1 MFFFIFEMEKKM
13 RQEHHDLNPV
23 NSLITSTIRKN
34 VYILRFQVKEKS
46 DEENEMNARARLP
59 RVELLHKSQINWTP

>member
-1 MFFFIFEMEKKM
+1 M

-46 DEENEMNARARLP
+46 DEENEMNARVRLP
-59 RVELLHKSQINWTP
+59 RLELLHKSQINWTP

>member
-1 MFFFIFEMEKKM
+1 MEKKM

-23 NSLITSTIRKN
+23 NSLITSTIKKN

-46 DEENEMNARARLP
+46 DEEIEMNAVVRLP
-59 RVELLHKSQINWTP
+59 RLELLHKSQINWTP